1 MYERLS
7 RPGGLD
13 KMTEGYVN
21 LKPWGTPEQVYEKI
35 KGFSSIVG
43 ADHFVGVF
51 RYAGLTGPEGERNM
65 RLFAREV
72 LPELRKLDI
81 TVSESAVA

>member
-1 MYERLS
+1 
-7 RPGGLD
+7 
-13 KMTEGYVN
+13 MTEGYVN